1 MSHASMMSIIGA
13 ALLSALTAA
22 VAADPAGGPVRVF
35 LLAGQSNMEGHAQIR
50 TIDFL
55 GEDEDKERAALL
67 RVFKPDG
74 QTLVTRED
82 VSVVSN
88 GAFFAALQPGLGARK
103 VAETP
108 GSKIGPE
115 YAFGY
120 FMGQALQEQVL
131 LIKVAA
137 GGTSLYQ
144 NWRPP
149 SAGLPPDAKPEEYG
163 GMYRALLANTRDT
176 LRNLQTLIPH
186 YDERAGHEISGFVWF
201 QGYNDMFDPI
211 MRREYSRNLVCLIE
225 DLRRDLDAPKMKV
238 VVGVMGIN
246 GPRNEIGKQKEI
258 RDSQRFVNTVPEFAG
273 TVRAIETAPLLHPK
287 VLELNCPGSPPDG
300 IPQPGRWLYPE
311 RDIDKKPIT
320 PEEQAL
326 LGRATSDLGYHYFGE
341 GRFFILLGKS
351 MAEAMLGLMKA
362 GR

>member
-1 MSHASMMSIIGA
+1 MKHAAFIAIIGA
-13 ALLSALTAA
+13 SLLATP
-22 VAADPAGGPVRVF
+22 AADAVTGPVRVF

-55 GEDEDKERAALL
+55 GEDEDGERAALL

-74 QTLVTRED
+74 QTLVTRDD
-82 VSVVSN
+82 VWVVSN

-131 LIKVAA
+131 LIKVAE

-149 SAGLPPDAKPEEYG
+149 SAGLPPDARPEEFG

-176 LRNLQTLIPH
+176 LRNLKTLIPG
-186 YDERAGHEISGFVWF
+186 YDERAGYEISGFVWF
-201 QGYNDMFDPI
+201 QGFNDMFDPL
-211 MRREYSRNLVCLIE
+211 MRREYSRNLVCLIK
-225 DLRRDLDAPKMKV
+225 DLRRDLDAPDMKV

-287 VLELNCPGSPPDG
+287 VLELNCPGSPPDN

-311 RDIDKKPIT
+311 RDTDKEPIT